1 MFISERVLM
10 CLEFQKEDLLALF
23 LRCWQLHFLMEV
35 ATVEIAK

>member
-10 CLEFQKEDLLALF
+10 RLEFQKEGLFALL

-35 ATVEIAK
+35 ATVKIAK